1 MELSERELLSLAGE
15 VDDLHR
21 EGMATMAEDI
31 RALHSETRGFRRRTV
46 LGRAA
51 AGGAAMALSGL
62 SVPFSRILPA
72 AGQTLTDGD
81 IAAFAESVEL
91 VAVEAYKA
99 AAGSGKLQP
108 AVKTVG
114 EMFAGHHQAHAQAFA
129 GASGGKAT
137 GKPNA
142 KLLADPGVGAALMT
156 AIGRG
161 QTDILTF
168 AMAVENM
175 ATATYMFALGALQ
188 STAALQLTASIL
200 PVESQHATILG
211 MALGKSG
218 KDLFPTAA
226 FETDAAKIDP
236 AKYPLA

>member
-1 MELSERELLSLAGE
+1 MEISERELLTLAGD

-21 EGMATMAEDI
+21 EGMETMSEDV
-31 RALHSETRGFRRRTV
+31 RALHRETRSFRRRSV
-46 LGRAA
+46 ISKAA
-51 AGGAAMALSGL
+51 IAGAALGLSGA

-72 AGQTLTDGD
+72 GAQALTDGD

-91 VAVEAYKA
+91 VAVAAYQMA
-99 AAGSGKLQP
+99 ASSGKLQP

-114 EMFAGHHQAHAQAFA
+114 ELFATHHQAHAQAFA
-129 GASGGKAT
+129 GASGGKAK
-137 GKPNA
+137 GKANA
-142 KLLADPGVGAALMT
+142 KLLADPAVGAALNT
-156 AIGRG
+156 AISKG
-161 QTDILTF
+161 QTDILNF

-175 ATATYMFALGALQ
+175 AAATYLFALGALT
-188 STAALQLTASIL
+188 SPAALSLTASIL

-218 KDLFPTAA
+218 KDLFPTGA